1 MRGTRMEK
9 EKMLVKSISEKYII
23 TSSSSSSSYDM
34 SAPHFL
40 YFCLS
45 AVSQLIQS
53 SDEGGGAVPCS
64 AINDFYIQGE
74 YGIRILKT
82 EGRKK
87 GYSRFQHSEFP
98 HFVRCKYLALR
109 NPWKEVKSIWG
120 R

>member
-1 MRGTRMEK
+1 MEK

-23 TSSSSSSSYDM
+23 TSSSSSSYDM

-45 AVSQLIQS
+45 VSQLIQS
-53 SDEGGGAVPCS
+53 TDEGGGAVLCG

-74 YGIRILKT
+74 YGIQILKT